1 MEDFRLPTD
10 TCGMMLYWIR
20 WLDNNSVVPYFEALL
35 IAFSV
40 KTMALAKCQCD
51 TMLMESFLSFVL
63 SDVVEQF
70 F

>member
-10 TCGMMLYWIR
+10 NCGMMLYWIR

-40 KTMALAKCQCD
+40 KTMALPSANVIPC
-51 TMLMESFLSFVL
+51 
-63 SDVVEQF
+63 
-70 F
+70 